1 MRRLLVLITV
11 TLSWAENLT
20 DREVLKQE
28 LFVQKLASKLFSN
41 KRFFLN
47 NIIKFIS
54 LVNCLN
60 IAMVTE

>member
-1 MRRLLVLITV
+1 MRRLLVFITV

-41 KRFFLN
+41 IRFFLN
-47 NIIKFIS
+47 NIIQFIS